1 MGTEDYKASL
11 PLPGAEASAL
21 STSSTPHRRIWR
33 SSTLFYRIVIALC
46 IVAVYLVVSTSNS
59 MTSPDI
65 DLSQY
70 TESIFLPYIYKFSPK
85 HVPQV
90 QTTVDDVEIEMP
102 VDTGSTMTLI
112 GASILPNI
120 NKTIGTPAHHF
131 FTSSKI
137 LYVGRLVE
145 LPITFYGEAGSQ
157 AVAEVPVL
165 LVDKSWTCPW
175 YDPSTPA
182 GQFNCPQGPNGEEP
196 VARDTSKITYMGV
209 GFGRNGP
216 KDGMP
221 YASPKVNAFLNIKS
235 INGRIVSPE
244 TMRLGYEIS
253 SQGVHLGLTRA
264 VIKDFEFTS
273 LEPGLTHNKDSRDWA
288 MVKMCFSINSG
299 RKHCGPGL
307 VDTGI
312 AQMYIRAEEGFT
324 IPNVMI
330 RNPNPNGRAKM
341 VKRVKPGTKITVG
354 FPTLER
360 PAMSYAIVVGEGS
373 QIEPSYT
380 IPEASLRPPFVNTGR
395 NLLWGYSIA
404 FDAVGG
410 RFGFRPADST
420 PNPPPSVL

>member
-1 MGTEDYKASL
+1 METERYKASL
-11 PLPGAEASAL
+11 PLPEAEASASL
-21 STSSTPHRRIWR
+21 TYSTSHRRIWK
-33 SSTLFYRIVIALC
+33 SSTLSHRILFASCIIAL
-46 IVAVYLVVSTSNS
+46 YLVVLTSNS
-59 MTSPDI
+59 MTSADT

-120 NKTIGTPAHHF
+120 DKSIGTPAHHF

-137 LYVGRLVE
+137 LYVGRLVN
-145 LPITFYGEAGSQ
+145 LPITFHGEGGSH
-157 AVAEVPVL
+157 AIAKVPIL

-182 GQFNCPQGPNGEEP
+182 GQFDCPRGPNGEEA

-221 YASPKVNAFLNIKS
+221 YASPKVNAFLNVES
-235 INGRIVSPE
+235 INGRVVSPE
-244 TMRLGYEIS
+244 TMRLGYKIC
-253 SQGVHLGLTRA
+253 SQGVHLGLTQ
-264 VIKDFEFTS
+264 VIVKGFEFTS
-273 LEPGLTHNKDSRDWA
+273 LEPGLTYDKDPRDWA
-288 MVKMCFSINSG
+288 MAKMCFSING
-299 RKHCGPGL
+299 EGKHCGPGL

-312 AQMYIRAEEGFT
+312 AQMYVRAEEGFT
-324 IPNVMI
+324 IPSVMI
-330 RNPNPNGRAKM
+330 RNPNPNGTAKM
-341 VKRVKPGTKITVG
+341 VKRVKPGTNITVG

-360 PAMSYAIVVGEGS
+360 PAMSYTIVVGEGS
-373 QIEPSYT
+373 QIEPSYVF
-380 IPEASLRPPFVNTGR
+380 PEASLRPPFVNTGR

-404 FDAVGG
+404 FDAAGG

-420 PNPPPSVL
+420 SNHPPSVL